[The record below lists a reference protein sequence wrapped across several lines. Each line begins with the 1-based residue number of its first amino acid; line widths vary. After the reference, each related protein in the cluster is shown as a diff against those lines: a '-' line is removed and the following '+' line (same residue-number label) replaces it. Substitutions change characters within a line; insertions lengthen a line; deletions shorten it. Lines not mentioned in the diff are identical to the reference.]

1 MGGINEDFVIANLIC
16 HAGGAGIR
24 NRSSIVC
31 DGFAGCFI
39 GDTASIHHALHFRTV
54 SNLGGY
60 RFTGCIDKFT
70 CIIGDSAV
78 LCGIGDI
85 ICILF
90 DGGLIIPLFY
100 THQDFLE
107 VLSDVGLIQDFAAVI
122 LKRNLGVCSI
132 RSAVFHIGLISFYNR
147 IGNFILVIRILG
159 QYTGCCIFRVVP
171 FVIQCLADFVGPHF
185 DSGTGII
192 IGYIFFPAVFIKGGF
207 RSPGNALVHFQV
219 LGSHI
224 ASVDFGVVVFIQSA
238 LQRIGIEFARNFQIF
253 GGQFARYIGVPIH
266 MECFRFDVFHTGQLA
281 LFQGCRAVGDFGPLQ
296 GSRSRYV
303 FRRHIAGESTI
314 FGTEVAGESA
324 VLGTEI
330 TGERCIFRSD
340 IAAEGCVF
348 GVKIALG
355 LDRSGPGIQAGH
367 GGIATGVYR
376 EFAVGPFNL
385 AVGAHGCLGCVK
397 GIPAGVDTVFI
408 HHRAVC
414 TNLDSIFVQG
424 DLVVLALVQDHFL
437 GIGLG
442 GGHVALGVNG
452 SGVLLQNIVIAQ
464 AQSAIDSFHQFRIC
478 CHTGRS
484 FCRNLIIQCRI
495 GCCPFLGFLEICIV
509 QSSESIS
516 HVLVDGIES
525 IYHILVDLLNHLV
538 LGFICSKAVGRF
550 LCQGGVQVGHVFAN
564 GVGCFHDG
572 PILNCSVILAHIL
585 VRCLFFQIFLHIGDP
600 GIQRCI
606 AGFTSSRFRIQVIL
620 QLIRGFVDRIGFV
633 GNPFIQFVV
642 SCFAGCFF
650 SSYLPIGVS
659 GRFFFHRIH
668 FAVGFGL
675 GVDIRSIGFRCH
687 CIRIGLYLGIE
698 NRKVRTNAI
707 GLDHIVSGLRRII
720 INSFCFYFPC
730 YLCITGSGDI
740 PGGNRTG
747 SQLATNLHI
756 FDSLVFF
763 GPYNQ
768 IAILGNMQSRICFIL
783 SQLIVNCRISCFTA
797 CHFVVVGS
805 SQRCNAIGCV
815 LVHLLDDCIL
825 CFISTDPGGSFF
837 GQGGVQVGHVFA
849 DGVGCFHDGP
859 ILYGGI
865 ILAHILVRSLFF
877 QIFLH
882 IGDPGIQFLIAGFD
896 FIMDS
901 VGFVRDAFVQ
911 FIIFSFPGC
920 SFSGIRL
927 FQISHGVF
935 PFPCFFINSIRIGF
949 NLCIQAAQVF
959 PYRIILFDISSVFG
973 SLVGHTVRSHFTC
986 YSYITRRSDI
996 TGRNASGSQFSTDF
1010 HIFDCLIFFSAYN

>member
-70 CIIGDSAV
+70 CIIFDSAV

-122 LKRNLGVCSI
+122 LKGNLGVCSI

-159 QYTGCCIFRVVP
+159 QYTGCCLFRVVA

-207 RSPGNALVHFQV
+207 RSPSNALVHFQV

-224 ASVDFGVVVFIQSA
+224 AAVDFGVVVFIQSA

-303 FRRHIAGESTI
+303 FRRHIAGES
-314 FGTEVAGESA
+314 A

-397 GIPAGVDTVFI
+397 GIAAGVDAVFI
-408 HHRAVC
+408 HHRAVGA
-414 TNLDSIFVQG
+414 NLDSIFVQG

-442 GGHVALGVNG
+442 GGHVALGING
-452 SGVLLQNIVIAQ
+452 SGVLLQNIVIAK
-464 AQSAIDSFHQFRIC
+464 AQSAISGFHQFGIR

-495 GCCPFLGFLEICIV
+495 GCFTFCGFVVDISLQGRIGCFPGSSFIGICLV
-509 QSSESIS
+509 QGRESIS
-516 HVLVDGIES
+516 HILVDGIEP
-525 IYHILVDLLNHLV
+525 IHHILVDLFNDLV
-538 LGFICSKAVGRF
+538 LGCISPDP
-550 LCQGGVQVGHVFAN
+550 GGGFFGQSSVQVGDVFAN
-564 GVGCFHDG
+564 
-572 PILNCSVILAHIL
+572 
-585 VRCLFFQIFLHIGDP
+585 
-600 GIQRCI
+600 
-606 AGFTSSRFRIQVIL
+606 
-620 QLIRGFVDRIGFV
+620 
-633 GNPFIQFVV
+633 
-642 SCFAGCFF
+642 
-650 SSYLPIGVS
+650 
-659 GRFFFHRIH
+659 
-668 FAVGFGL
+668 
-675 GVDIRSIGFRCH
+675 
-687 CIRIGLYLGIE
+687 
-698 NRKVRTNAI
+698 
-707 GLDHIVSGLRRII
+707 
-720 INSFCFYFPC
+720 
-730 YLCITGSGDI
+730 
-740 PGGNRTG
+740 
-747 SQLATNLHI
+747 
-756 FDSLVFF
+756 
-763 GPYNQ
+763 
-768 IAILGNMQSRICFIL
+768 
-783 SQLIVNCRISCFTA
+783 
-797 CHFVVVGS
+797 
-805 SQRCNAIGCV
+805 
-815 LVHLLDDCIL
+815 
-825 CFISTDPGGSFF
+825 
-837 GQGGVQVGHVFA
+837 
-849 DGVGCFHDGP
+849 GVGCFHDGP

-865 ILAHILVRSLFF
+865 ILAHIIVRCLFF
-877 QIFLH
+877 QIFFH
-882 IGDPGIQFLIAGFD
+882 ICNPVIQHFIASFD
-896 FIMDS
+896 FILDS

-911 FIIFSFPGC
+911 FIIFSFTGC

-949 NLCIQAAQVF
+949 NLCIQADQVI

-973 SLVGHTVRSHFTC
+973 SLVGHSVRSHFTC
-986 YSYITRRSDI
+986 YSYITRRSDT